1 MEGNWNNPLGSFGR
15 QNRNNY
21 GGVSNFYA
29 PHCEVIQVA
38 GRAGA
43 ENLRM
48 GPNSSALV
56 LDNTAPIIWFV
67 KTDGSGLIN
76 ATPYDYTPHIDPPPV
91 DLNDIQQR
99 LISLEE
105 KLNNVQSNTRPTKQR
120 NNNNSDKSAES
131 TT

>member
-1 MEGNWNNPLGSFGR
+1 MEGNWNNPLGNFNR
-15 QNRNNY
+15 QNRNY
-21 GGVSNFYA
+21 GGINNFYA
-29 PHCEVIQVA
+29 PHCEVVQVA

-48 GPNSSALV
+48 GPNSTALV

-76 ATPYDYTPHIDPPPV
+76 ATPYDYSPHIDPPPV
-91 DLNDIQQR
+91 DLNDLNQR

-105 KLNNVQSNTRPTKQR
+105 KLNNVQSNTRSNKQR
-120 NNNNSDKSAES
+120 NNSTSNNKSDESA
-131 TT
+131 T